1 MTKQK
6 RQSFCIVCIAN
17 FCRSPV
23 LEALLIKRFGEEF
36 EFFSAGI
43 SPMAMPS
50 MDKRSKNFLEK
61 KGIKN
66 TIHTPK
72 KISKKMLDY
81 FDYFLAVDHFVLNQ
95 LNILYPRYKKKF
107 RLCTSS
113 LKNVD
118 IIDPFKLADIAY
130 IEVMNRIDFT
140 ANNIDLNYT

>member
-50 MDKRSKNFLEK
+50 MDKRSKNFLLEK
-61 KGIKN
+61 GN
-66 TIHTPK
+66 K
-72 KISKKMLDY
+72 KYDTYSKK
-81 FDYFLAVDHFVLNQ
+81 
-95 LNILYPRYKKKF
+95 NIKK
-107 RLCTSS
+107 
-113 LKNVD
+113 N
-118 IIDPFKLADIAY
+118 A
-130 IEVMNRIDFT
+130 
-140 ANNIDLNYT
+140 